1 MSTRIALIGAQGR
14 MGRYSDELVGEHA
27 DFQVVCRVTRDQNL
41 AAELERTRPD
51 IGLDFTRAGLGSDH
65 GVTLLRA
72 GTRPLIGTSGMQ
84 PEDDH
89 VLHELALELGLG
101 GLVVPNFSVGVW
113 LQQKL
118 ALLAA
123 QHLDQVEIL
132 EEHHIGKT
140 DSPSG
145 TAVDTASQ
153 LSESLG
159 CPREQIPIHSIRLPG
174 LYSNQ
179 TVLLGG
185 PGQILRLTHE
195 TYGLEAFGPG
205 ILAALSYLIQAP
217 PGVQRGIGHALENH

>member
-1 MSTRIALIGAQGR
+1 MSTGVALIGASGR
-14 MGRYSDELVGEHA
+14 MGRYCDQLLDQHP
-27 DFQVVCRVTRDQNL
+27 DFQIVCRVTSGQNL
-41 AAELERTRPD
+41 AAELKRTKPGV
-51 IGLDFTRAGLGSDH
+51 GLDFTRAGLGREH
-65 GVTLLRA
+65 GEALLQS
-72 GTRPLIGTSGMQ
+72 GVRPLIGTSGMQ

-89 VLHELALELGLG
+89 SLNELALERGLS

-118 ALLAA
+118 AVLAV
-123 QHLDQVEIL
+123 QYMDQVEIQ

-140 DSPSG
+140 DAPSG
-145 TAVDTASQ
+145 TALDTALQ
-153 LSESLG
+153 LGSALDR
-159 CPREQIPIHSIRLPG
+159 PAEQVPIHSVRLPG

-205 ILAALSYLIQAP
+205 ILAALGYLTQAP
-217 PGVQRGIGHALENH
+217 PGVLRGIGHALENR